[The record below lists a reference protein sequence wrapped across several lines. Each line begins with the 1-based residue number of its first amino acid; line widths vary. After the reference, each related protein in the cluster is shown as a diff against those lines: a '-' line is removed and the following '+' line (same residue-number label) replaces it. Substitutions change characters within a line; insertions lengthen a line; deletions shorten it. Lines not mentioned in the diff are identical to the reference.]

1 MLNFLQDRE
10 VSRLN
15 YSFIYS
21 KFIYLQVNAQ
31 GSMVMKR
38 LKANIPARLM
48 HRNYEIKWKPV
59 LGVFKTYSPLDYMES
74 HCITEGANNDLDIN
88 VMWALFGQETL
99 LSLSGKDLRQFD
111 ALRTS
116 IEALAISEKEDK
128 SDARRL
134 ALAATV
140 KTHFDSNMKS
150 MTSLI
155 QDNLG

>member
-1 MLNFLQDRE
+1 M
-10 VSRLN
+10 N
-15 YSFIYS
+15 YSFVYS
-21 KFIYLQVNAQ
+21 KYIYLQVNTQ

-48 HRNYEIKWKPV
+48 HRNYDIKWKPV

-74 HCITEGANNDLDIN
+74 NCITEGANNDLDIN

-116 IEALAISEKEDK
+116 IEALAISEKEDR

-134 ALAATV
+134 ALATTI
-140 KTHFDSNMKS
+140 KTHFDSKMFS